1 MANLRIS
8 QLATR
13 LRYGLPVGTLAT
25 MRTMWR
31 VAAVTGF
38 LLGSA
43 VATAQDPQS
52 APTTSQA
59 APQPTAAA
67 TPQPTT
73 AATPQPTFRGGV
85 DLVTVR
91 AIVRDGRGRTVTE
104 LEQADFELL
113 DRGQSRPIVNF
124 DRDPGPVGV
133 ALLFDVSGSMDVG
146 PKLERARD
154 AAFFLLGSLQTGID
168 EAAIYAFD
176 STLHVVQPFTTNL
189 DHLKGRL
196 SMVTPWGVT
205 SLHDAIAAAAE
216 SMGSKGTRRRAL
228 VVLTDGID
236 TSSRM
241 RPAEVARIASA
252 IDVPVYVV
260 AIVSPI
266 DLQDTE
272 GDRETR
278 EDAPR
283 EGTLSD
289 LARWTG
295 GQLFSNTAPA
305 QSSAIARRIVEEL
318 RHQYLIGFEPSGA
331 QGWHPLELKVR
342 HKDHTVQARS
352 GYVAGQSRPVSE

>member
-1 MANLRIS
+1 MRIAWWAAAILGY
-8 QLATR
+8 LA
-13 LRYGLPVGTLAT
+13 G
-25 MRTMWR
+25 
-31 VAAVTGF
+31 AAVTI
-38 LLGSA
+38 
-43 VATAQDPQS
+43 AQE
-52 APTTSQA
+52 
-59 APQPTAAA
+59 
-67 TPQPTT
+67 
-73 AATPQPTFRGGV
+73 PQPTFRSGV

-91 AIVRDGRGRTVTE
+91 AVVRDGRGRTVTD
-104 LEQADFELL
+104 LQQSDFQLL
-113 DRGQSRPIVNF
+113 DRGQPRPIVNF

-133 ALLFDVSGSMDVG
+133 ALLFDVSGSMEVG

-154 AAFFLLGSLQTGID
+154 AAFFLLGSLQSGVD
-168 EAAIYAFD
+168 EAAIFAFD
-176 STLHVVQPFTTNL
+176 STLHAVQPFTTNL
-189 DHLKGRL
+189 DKLKGRL
-196 SMVTPWGVT
+196 SNVEPWGAT

-216 SMGSKGTRRRAL
+216 SMGAPGTRRRAL

-241 RPAEVARIASA
+241 GPAEVARIASA

-260 AIVSPI
+260 ALVSPV
-266 DLQDTE
+266 DLQDND
-272 GDRETR
+272 GRRETR

-305 QSSAIARRIVEEL
+305 QSSVIARRIIEEL
-318 RHQYLIGFEPSGA
+318 RHQYLIGFEPGGA

-352 GYVAGQSRPVSE
+352 GYVTGQSRSVSE

>member
-1 MANLRIS
+1 
-8 QLATR
+8 
-13 LRYGLPVGTLAT
+13 
-25 MRTMWR
+25 MRTVWW
-31 VAAVTGF
+31 AAAIAGF
-38 LLGSA
+38 LAGSA
-43 VATAQDPQS
+43 VTTAQD
-52 APTTSQA
+52 
-59 APQPTAAA
+59 
-67 TPQPTT
+67 
-73 AATPQPTFRGGV
+73 PQPTFRGGV

-91 AIVRDGRGRTVTE
+91 AVVRDGHGRAVTD
-104 LEQADFELL
+104 LQQADFELL
-113 DRGQSRPIVNF
+113 DRGKSRPIANF
-124 DRDPGPVGV
+124 DREPGPVGV

-154 AAFFLLGSLQTGID
+154 AAFFLLGSLQSGTD

-176 STLHVVQPFTTNL
+176 SALHVVQPFTTNL
-189 DHLKGRL
+189 DRLKGRAVDGRPL
-196 SMVTPWGVT
+196 GRDLAPRRDCG
-205 SLHDAIAAAAE
+205 
-216 SMGSKGTRRRAL
+216 RRRIDGVKGEQAPAL

-236 TSSRM
+236 TSSRIG
-241 RPAEVARIASA
+241 PAEVARIASA

-266 DLQDTE
+266 DLQDSD
-272 GDRETR
+272 GRREIR

-283 EGTLSD
+283 DGTLSD

-342 HKDHTVQARS
+342 PKDHTVQARS
-352 GYVAGQSRPVSE
+352 GYVAGPSRPVSE

>member
-1 MANLRIS
+1 
-8 QLATR
+8 LA
-13 LRYGLPVGTLAT
+13 VGTLAT
-25 MRTMWR
+25 MKTTWR
-31 VAAVTGF
+31 VAAVVGF

-43 VATAQDPQS
+43 VATAQDPAPAQS
-52 APTTSQA
+52 APQSTAPPA
-59 APQPTAAA
+59 AGPA
-67 TPQPTT
+67 TPQ
-73 AATPQPTFRGGV
+73 PQPTFRGGV

-104 LEQADFELL
+104 LEQSDFELL
-113 DRGQSRPIVNF
+113 DRGESRPIVNF

-146 PKLERARD
+146 PKIERARD

-189 DHLKGRL
+189 DQLKGRL

-228 VVLTDGID
+228 VVLTDGVD

-266 DLQDTE
+266 DLQNTD

-342 HKDHTVQARS
+342 YKDHTVQARS